1 MRMNLRGLEAKREKP
16 GMRGKGEGEKE
27 KRKIFNKGAIEVR
40 RFFGKTRWSLAIT
53 RVNARPNLLRVP
65 NCAARVSG
73 SRVFYIGKNRH
84 WSGDTLAAG
93 DFEILSFPLTFVCV
107 WFLSLGLPRHY
118 LLVMASSAI
127 PEKPPVSE
135 TPVPTIVPSYFR
147 CPLFLSSALDRVNR
161 WRADLGLPHPGSVE
175 NLQKEVKGM

>member
-1 MRMNLRGLEAKREKP
+1 
-16 GMRGKGEGEKE
+16 
-27 KRKIFNKGAIEVR
+27 VR

-53 RVNARPNLLRVP
+53 RVNARPNFEFAAGPELR
-65 NCAARVSG
+65 SQ

-84 WSGDTLAAG
+84 WSRDTLAAG